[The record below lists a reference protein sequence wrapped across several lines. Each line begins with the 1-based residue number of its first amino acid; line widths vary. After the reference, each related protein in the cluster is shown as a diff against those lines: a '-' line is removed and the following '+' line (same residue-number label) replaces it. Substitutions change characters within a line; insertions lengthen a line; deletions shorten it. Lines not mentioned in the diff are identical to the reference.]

1 MVDYKEPNHRKSEQN
16 FFFIQD
22 ISNRKHFYSTEMMEE
37 NVWKKIHSSFSKFNL
52 SIYLGYPVFQ
62 FREDYLKE
70 FLTQMHKGLL
80 ICSQNCPN
88 YAKIKSK

>member
-1 MVDYKEPNHRKSEQN
+1 
-16 FFFIQD
+16 
-22 ISNRKHFYSTEMMEE
+22 MMEE

-70 FLTQMHKGLL
+70 FLTQNAQRPINLL
-80 ICSQNCPN
+80 SKLSKLCQNKV
-88 YAKIKSK
+88 KIEIIHYIYFDVFSPS